1 MSKVAPDDGANKEV
15 VEAEEKELAD
25 GEKSTDINDY
35 CANSLMIFGRDS
47 GIRVSC
53 FNACVSTNTM
63 SFDNFILFFIL
74 LNALFMML
82 VNLNTDFE
90 CFDGAE
96 PQAKASNSNCAMIAF
111 VDNCELMFTTIFL
124 IEFIVKVIA
133 YGFICEKNTYM
144 TDMWCQ
150 LDFVIVAS
158 SIITLTPLPLPNV
171 GFLRSFRVLRPL
183 KSLSKFP
190 ELKVIISAVTSPKA
204 AQQLGTVMIMLMF
217 VVTIFAIVGLE
228 FFQGYDHYRCR
239 LTAWPVA
246 YNASACLAVPIGEGT
261 TQNRPPSTADCWG
274 DYLDDII
281 ANHEANPEKYACRDK
296 SGNMLIDEL
305 EINDPSWKLK
315 SDSPWYT
322 GVSEPHEQGY
332 DCIWPV
338 DHDDGRLC
346 SADKGSGAF
355 HGIHKCHGVAELSDP
370 TDASSELI
378 KDVAGGGTCGSNY
391 DLVGNRRFKDTNWE
405 YCSKPENSN
414 ECNPYGYSRM
424 DYGTFDGDLNWG
436 FPNYDY
442 FGAAFMTVFQ
452 SVTEEGWVDIMY
464 PLMDAFSPFAVV
476 TTFMLMMM
484 LGSVLM
490 MNMFLAVIAESVDD
504 AQDEADAEA
513 EEAEAAEAA
522 EAEKNAPPDEEGGEE
537 VDDHGRSKSFVSKS
551 RRKIEA
557 GENVGPFRKMLLAG
571 AQSDLFNNFILV
583 CIGLNTVVLALDRV
597 DQGEAEAEICEIVN
611 LILTFIFIFEMVFM
625 LAAKGR
631 KVYFADGFNVFDFVV
646 VWISIAELILV
657 QAGVIS
663 GAGVSAL
670 RAARIFRVF
679 KMAKDWAELQK
690 LLNTMGSTLSTIG
703 PFCLLLAIFV
713 YIFALIGMKMF
724 ANQMHFD
731 PDTEYRVDWVHVK
744 AWDVPDPPDD
754 FDKVNFYWPA
764 KYDPDRPTYVPRSNF
779 DDFGK
784 ACITIFQ
791 VLTGENWNAVMYDCR
806 RSKKPEDA
814 YLAYAYFMLL
824 MFMGGFVVM
833 NLFLGIL
840 LAEFEGNEEFSGASE
855 GAAAIT
861 GFKSKMRATMSSM
874 AALKSNSS
882 GSNGSGVGFLGA
894 LTSAKE
900 AQVDPKEAE
909 EGPAE
914 SEEEKPA
921 EAEKG
926 GEGELEEN
934 NSLFIFSQTNPV
946 RVACRD
952 LVTRKWFD
960 NTIVGV
966 IVVSS
971 LCLAIEN
978 PLDDPDGGL
987 AAVLKLL
994 DTIATIIFIIE
1005 CVAKII
1011 TGGFL
1016 MNGPKSYLRDSWNI
1030 LDFVIVVISV
1040 VDFASGG
1047 NMKALKAVRTVR
1059 VLKPLRMINKYPE
1072 LKLVINA
1079 LISSIPQTF
1088 NVFAI
1093 LMIVLLLFG
1102 IIGVNL
1108 FKGKFHMCDDGDGV
1122 LSREQNEFMTWPPMY
1137 TPDHLTTYSDITDP
1151 THLMWLN
1158 ASCPPSTMDEKDLM
1172 TSKVLCGCMLG
1183 EGADDDSV
1191 WADVVAPRFN
1201 FDNIL
1206 NSMALLFEI
1215 TSTEGWVDIMQAAA
1229 DTRAW
1234 TDMQPVTNESEG
1246 LSYFYFLIWMF
1257 VGAFFIVQVVVA
1269 VLCDQFERIKTEN
1282 EEKGQGLFTTIAQQ
1296 QWKET
1301 LKWAMKLKPKKK
1313 LKPVVVP
1320 IFEIFDPFDGSRLF
1334 EQFIMACI
1342 LINTFTMA
1350 LKYIEMPDDML
1361 ETLNICNLIF
1371 AAIFTI
1377 EMVLK
1382 LLALGWTQYIRD
1394 AWNKFDFI
1402 IVIGTLAGIIVEATG
1417 GIALGSVASIVRMFR
1432 IGRILRLTKSMPEMR
1447 RIFESIISALPSMM
1461 NVMGLLGIFLFISS
1475 ALAVQLFAKL
1485 ELKED
1490 FNEHGNFQDFG
1501 VAMLTLVRFLTGEN
1515 WNGVLHHM
1523 VDWNDG
1529 ESCEV
1534 DPDWQEDWCRSTA
1547 EWIEN
1552 CRPLNGCG
1560 DRYAVYIF
1568 MYAYLFLAP
1577 MVVFNLFVG
1586 IVLEAFDKN
1595 DENEDATL
1603 TTEQCENFRDTWAEF
1618 TEEQHLCVSKLKD
1631 FMQILHAPM
1640 GFGKDYV
1647 ATDVELEEEIKK
1659 IHINVV
1665 EENIAGKSMGDEF
1678 EIDMKDI
1685 AEGLAKRVQRK
1696 AAEEEGDEEKL
1707 KALNF
1712 ARTDPM
1718 GEKRLKNR
1726 GLVTAQPWIQS
1737 FFDSRR
1743 PKSPGAAVGAGGA
1756 AAEAAATAA
1765 RGGVGGTGMA
1775 IEDMAER

>member
-1 MSKVAPDDGANKEV
+1 
-15 VEAEEKELAD
+15 
-25 GEKSTDINDY
+25 
-35 CANSLMIFGRDS
+35 
-47 GIRVSC
+47 
-53 FNACVSTNTM
+53 
-63 SFDNFILFFIL
+63 
-74 LNALFMML
+74 
-82 VNLNTDFE
+82 
-90 CFDGAE
+90 
-96 PQAKASNSNCAMIAF
+96 
-111 VDNCELMFTTIFL
+111 
-124 IEFIVKVIA
+124 
-133 YGFICEKNTYM
+133 
-144 TDMWCQ
+144 
-150 LDFVIVAS
+150 
-158 SIITLTPLPLPNV
+158 
-171 GFLRSFRVLRPL
+171 
-183 KSLSKFP
+183 
-190 ELKVIISAVTSPKA
+190 
-204 AQQLGTVMIMLMF
+204 MLMF

-246 YNASACLAVPIGEGT
+246 YNASACLAVPVGEGT
-261 TQNRPPSTADCWG
+261 AQNRPPSTADCWAN
-274 DYLDDII
+274 YLDDII

-296 SGNMLIDEL
+296 HGNMLTDDED
-305 EINDPSWKLK
+305 INDPTWSMK

-322 GVSEPHEQGY
+322 GESEPHEQGY

-346 SADKGSGAF
+346 SADKGSGGF

-370 TDASSELI
+370 TDASSELV
-378 KDVAGGGTCGSNY
+378 KDLGLSAQRVCGSNY
-391 DLVGNRRFKDTNWE
+391 DIVGNRRFKDTNWE
-405 YCSKPENSN
+405 YCSKPENTN

-490 MNMFLAVIAESVDD
+490 MNMFLAVIAESVEDS
-504 AQDEADAEA
+504 QDEADAEA
-513 EEAEAAEAA
+513 EAA
-522 EAEKNAPPDEEGGEE
+522 EAEEAAAEEAEDEKRKAEEGEGEEGGEDE
-537 VDDHGRSKSFVSKS
+537 PGRSKSFVSKS
-551 RRKIEA
+551 RRKVEV
-557 GENVGPFRKMLLAG
+557 GEDVGAFRKMLLSV
-571 AQSDLFNNFILV
+571 AQSDVFNNFILF
-583 CIGLNTVVLALDRV
+583 CIFLNTLVLALDRV
-597 DQGEAEAEICEIVN
+597 GQSETEASICEAANQV
-611 LILTFIFIFEMVFM
+611 LTFIFIFEMVLM
-625 LAAKGR
+625 LTAKGR
-631 KVYFADGFNVFDFVV
+631 TVYFADGFNIFDFIV

-657 QAGVIS
+657 STGVIS

-703 PFCLLLAIFV
+703 PFILLLTIFI

-731 PDTEYRVDWVHVK
+731 PDTEYRVDWTHVK
-744 AWDVPDPPDD
+744 AWEVPDPPDD
-754 FDKVNFYWPA
+754 FDSANFYWPA

-806 RSKKPEDA
+806 RSKLPQDA
-814 YLAYAYFMLL
+814 YLAYAYFILL

-840 LAEFEGNEEFSGASE
+840 LAEFEGNEDFSGASE
-855 GAAAIT
+855 GATQILA
-861 GFKSKMRATMSSM
+861 FKSKMRATMSSM
-874 AALKSNSS
+874 AALKSSS
-882 GSNGSGVGFLGA
+882 LGKIEDDPEAGGNGLLGA
-894 LTSAKE
+894 MAVAAAKKK
-900 AQVDPKEAE
+900 KEAE
-909 EGPAE
+909 EAAVEESAEKEAE
-914 SEEEKPA
+914 SGEKKEGEED
-921 EAEKG
+921 
-926 GEGELEEN
+926 ELEEN
-934 NSLFIFSQTNPV
+934 MSLGIFAQSNPI
-946 RVACRD
+946 RAACRD
-952 LVTRKWFD
+952 LVTQKWFD

-978 PLDDPDGGL
+978 PLDDPDGDL
-987 AAVLKLL
+987 ASVLKVL
-994 DTIATIIFIIE
+994 DSIATVIFIIE
-1005 CVAKII
+1005 CLAKII
-1011 TGGFL
+1011 TLGFL
-1016 MNGPKSYLRDSWNI
+1016 CNGKKSYLRDSWNI

-1047 NMKALKAVRTVR
+1047 KMKSLKAVRTVR

-1108 FKGKFHMCDDGDGV
+1108 FKGKFSMCADDDGV

-1137 TPDHLTTYSDITDP
+1137 TPNYMTKYEDITDP

-1158 ASCPPSTMDEKDLM
+1158 ASCPPSVMQADMEM

-1183 EGADDDSV
+1183 EGHDDDSV
-1191 WADVVAPRFN
+1191 WADGEVVAPRFN

-1215 TSTEGWVDIMQAAA
+1215 TSTEGWVDVMQAAA
-1229 DTRAW
+1229 DTRQHV
-1234 TDMQPVTNESEG
+1234 DMQPVTNESEG

-1282 EEKGQGLFTTIAQQ
+1282 EEKGQGLFTTTAQQ

-1313 LKPVVVP
+1313 LKPVIVP

-1334 EQFIMACI
+1334 EQFIMGCI
-1342 LINTFTMA
+1342 LVNTFTMA

-1361 ETLNICNLIF
+1361 VTLNICNLIF

-1402 IVIGTLAGIIVEATG
+1402 IVIGTLAGIVVEATG
-1417 GIALGSVASIVRMFR
+1417 GVALGSVASIVRMFR

-1447 RIFESIISALPSMM
+1447 RIFESIISALPSML

-1529 ESCEV
+1529 ESCEP

-1560 DRYAVYIF
+1560 DRYAVYGF
-1568 MYAYLFLAP
+1568 MYCYLFLAP

-1595 DENEDATL
+1595 DEGEDATL
-1603 TTEQCENFRDTWAEF
+1603 TTQQCENFRDTWSEF

-1631 FMQILHAPM
+1631 FMQILHPPM
-1640 GFGKDYV
+1640 GFGKEYD
-1647 ATDVELEEEIKK
+1647 ATDQELEEEIKA
-1659 IHINVV
+1659 IHIMIVEDNV
-1665 EENIAGKSMGDEF
+1665 NGKTKGEEF

-1696 AAEEEGDEEKL
+1696 TAEEEGDEEKL

-1718 GEKRLKNR
+1718 GEKRLKQR
-1726 GLVTAQPWIQS
+1726 GLINAQPWIEAY
-1737 FFDSRR
+1737 FDTRR
-1743 PKSPGAAVGAGGA
+1743 PKSTTAVEAGAGS
-1756 AAEAAATAA
+1756 
-1765 RGGVGGTGMA
+1765 VDGTGMA
-1775 IEDMAER
+1775 VEDVAER